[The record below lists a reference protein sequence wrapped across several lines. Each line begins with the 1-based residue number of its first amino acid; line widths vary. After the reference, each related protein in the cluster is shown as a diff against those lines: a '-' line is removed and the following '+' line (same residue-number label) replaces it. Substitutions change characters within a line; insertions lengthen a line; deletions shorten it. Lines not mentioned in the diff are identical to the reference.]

1 MYQHFLSLFLRGK
14 EKENACKRKRNTLFI
29 CNPLDCSSPNGRTTC
44 RFSSPPP
51 LEGGGRIST
60 RALRVLEI
68 QGAGY
73 SLKSFTAP
81 KNNGAELLRSTNTV
95 IANNNCSRNNLL
107 RRVLSER

>member
-1 MYQHFLSLFLRGK
+1 MFTFSFY
-14 EKENACKRKRNTLFI
+14 CYVKRKSEPKKKNTLFI
-29 CNPLDCSSPNGRTTC
+29 GNPTDCSSPNGRTPC

-73 SLKSFTAP
+73 SLKSLTAP
-81 KNNGAELLRSTNTV
+81 IITARLKQIFDLSV
-95 IANNNCSRNNLL
+95 CSSP
-107 RRVLSER
+107 V